1 MLTARPGADLLQ
13 AASWVKSPQPVFHPS
28 AETGVWGTGHNSFT
42 TSPDGR
48 ENWLIYHAKDAAD
61 GKCEGRSARA
71 QRFSWRPDGSPDFG
85 VPAALA
91 TPQSVPSGE

>member
-1 MLTARPGADLLQ
+1 
-13 AASWVKSPQPVFHPS
+13 
-28 AETGVWGTGHNSFT
+28 VWGTGHNGFT

-48 ENWLIYHAKDAAD
+48 ENWLLYHAKATAD

-71 QRFSWRPDGSPDFG
+71 QRFGWRADGSPDFG

-91 TPQSVPSGE
+91 TPQPVPLGQ